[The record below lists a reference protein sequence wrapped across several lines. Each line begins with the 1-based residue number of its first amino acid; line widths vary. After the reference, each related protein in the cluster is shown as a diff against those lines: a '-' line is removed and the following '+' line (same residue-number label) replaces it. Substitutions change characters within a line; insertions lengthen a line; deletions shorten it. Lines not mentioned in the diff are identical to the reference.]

1 MPRDDNSSLRNDCSS
16 LGGTKDFSGEG
27 PGSTCGTKVRYEPHT
42 IQAELR
48 KDRKGKK
55 EFHIRGVF
63 RMDSRFDPTCKP
75 IPDTRSKSRRKSTV
89 GTDDGGEEECGQ
101 KLAVGDRQLTSKQA
115 QLMIIDQRKN
125 KIENRYSSPYAK
137 KFQQK
142 EK

>member
-1 MPRDDNSSLRNDCSS
+1 MDYDRSKAEQKLLNTIVKKDEIGHQMPRDDNSSLRNDCSS

-75 IPDTRSKSRRKSTV
+75 IPD
-89 GTDDGGEEECGQ
+89 
-101 KLAVGDRQLTSKQA
+101 
-115 QLMIIDQRKN
+115 
-125 KIENRYSSPYAK
+125 
-137 KFQQK
+137 
-142 EK
+142 